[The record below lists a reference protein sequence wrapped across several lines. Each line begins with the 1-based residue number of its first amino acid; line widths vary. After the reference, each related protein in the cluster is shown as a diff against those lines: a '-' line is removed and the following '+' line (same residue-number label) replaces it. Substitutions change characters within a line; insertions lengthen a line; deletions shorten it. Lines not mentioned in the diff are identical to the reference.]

1 MIKTLTFFRINF
13 LATLVALHSKL
24 LSRSVGRSVLVSNQR
39 SFEAC
44 ELVYILCFDLL
55 ESSLFL
61 VFDWRIV
68 KQAKLEQSMLPAWE
82 KEAHLYLFY
91 LLLLCSLHSAKYA
104 VYKISTL
111 FFFYLISA
119 QQFTIFKI
127 QIAVN
132 NVQTSIVLLSFAL
145 QSTMSKILLF
155 LLSAYNM

>member
-1 MIKTLTFFRINF
+1 MNFFRINF
-13 LATLVALHSKL
+13 LATLVALHSTL
-24 LSRSVGRSVLVSNQR
+24 LSRSVDRSVIRNSVASRLASL
-39 SFEAC
+39 FAK
-44 ELVYILCFDLL
+44 YFDLL
-55 ESSLFL
+55 QSSLFL

-68 KQAKLEQSMLPAWE
+68 KKAKLGQSILPAWE
-82 KEAHLYLFY
+82 KEAHLYLSY

-132 NVQTSIVLLSFAL
+132 NVQTSILLLSFAL
-145 QSTMSKILLF
+145 QSTMCKILLF